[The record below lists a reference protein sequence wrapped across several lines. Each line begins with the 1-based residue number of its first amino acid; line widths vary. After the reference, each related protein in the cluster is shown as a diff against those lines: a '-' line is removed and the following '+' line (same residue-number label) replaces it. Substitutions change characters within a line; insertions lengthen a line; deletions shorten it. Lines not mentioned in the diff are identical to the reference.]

1 MASTPD
7 PSKNPEKTDESAEIP
22 DDLILD
28 DLDESSF
35 DEPLLMDAEAV
46 EEPLEEEI
54 VEEIPESEE
63 IADTFPPSA
72 EPAPQRASFLPMVLG
87 GLAAGA
93 IGFLAATALL
103 PGLSF
108 DKEQLANLVEATEEN
123 ASKLAVSDA
132 RIDELSASIPEPV
145 DTSSLESA
153 VSSLETQAQTLAS
166 GLSALENEP
175 EVDLSGLIS
184 GLAALG
190 ERVTALEVNEGNTA
204 SAEAAAAEESLAAFK
219 EELNRLIAEAEAQ
232 VDAAERRAAQ
242 IEAAAAAEAAAAE
255 KEALL
260 SKLKAAVDGGASYNE
275 LVDEL
280 GNVPGDL
287 AAHAS
292 TGVPTMVVLQQNFP
306 DAARAALA
314 TAQTVPDDATT
325 GQRLTAF
332 LRRQTNARSLA
343 PKEGDD
349 PDAILSRAEAQLGE
363 GHLTEALA
371 ELDALPETAQSAMSG
386 WLDDAKTRLAALQAV
401 DALSAKTN

>member
-1 MASTPD
+1 MTQSVHLA
-7 PSKNPEKTDESAEIP
+7 IRQ
-22 DDLILD
+22 
-28 DLDESSF
+28 F
-35 DEPLLMDAEAV
+35 DH
-46 EEPLEEEI
+46 
-54 VEEIPESEE
+54 
-63 IADTFPPSA
+63 
-72 EPAPQRASFLPMVLG
+72 
-87 GLAAGA
+87 
-93 IGFLAATALL
+93 
-103 PGLSF
+103 
-108 DKEQLANLVEATEEN
+108 LVEKRPANMKLHDRCGAN
-123 ASKLAVSDA
+123 APDVDPGHRECASDS
-132 RIDELSASIPEPV
+132 D
-145 DTSSLESA
+145 
-153 VSSLETQAQTLAS
+153 
-166 GLSALENEP
+166 GNEP